1 MKKKMSIIIAG
12 ILFLAGLSLLLYPLV
27 ANQWNTYRQSRL
39 ISEYETTVSTEN
51 SEGAIDSEYS
61 S

>member
-51 SEGAIDSEYS
+51 SEGAIDYE
-61 S
+61 

>member
-39 ISEYETTVSTEN
+39 ISDYEKVVN
-51 SEGAIDSEYS
+51 DSQHGEQ
-61 S
+61 

>member
-39 ISEYETTVSTEN
+39 LFL
-51 SEGAIDSEYS
+51 S
-61 S
+61 SIASSPLFSVFSKYCVVKL